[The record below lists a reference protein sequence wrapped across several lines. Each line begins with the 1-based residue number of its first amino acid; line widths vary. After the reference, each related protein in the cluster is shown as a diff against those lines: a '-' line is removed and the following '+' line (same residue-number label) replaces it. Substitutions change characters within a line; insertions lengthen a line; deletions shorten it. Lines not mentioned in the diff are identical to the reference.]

1 MACRR
6 ADLPSN
12 TPNVIKLTFLGGVVA
27 VAVPLYKRFRH
38 RV

>member
-27 VAVPLYKRFRH
+27 VPVLLYKRFRH